1 MTRASIMAEVGPLRH
16 APAFW
21 LSIELNASAQTPIGS
36 GVGLNWPKYL
46 GLGTPIAFG
55 AISSRKRARISSS
68 AIPFSGRGSSKSFS
82 RSAGVASG
90 VTRRFAS
97 PATCWLIISATAG
110 PKKRCCSTK
119 SSIMIYAL
127 DMNRFEQSLI
137 SNMGSFDLDL
147 SAETITLLDKYYS
160 LLTRWNDRLHLV
172 APCSPEEFATRHVLE
187 SLLLLKHLPQNAK
200 IADIGSGA
208 GLPIIP
214 CLIARPDLNSTLIE
228 SSQKKA
234 VFLREAL
241 NAVGRNSAIVPRPF
255 EEVEPPDVSFVTC
268 RALDQ
273 FMNKVSA
280 LIDWAPA
287 ASTLLLF
294 GGETLAEQLRSARV
308 KFEQFLIPKS
318 EKRFLFLT
326 TD

>member
-1 MTRASIMAEVGPLRH
+1 ML
-16 APAFW
+16 
-21 LSIELNASAQTPIGS
+21 
-36 GVGLNWPKYL
+36 
-46 GLGTPIAFG
+46 
-55 AISSRKRARISSS
+55 
-68 AIPFSGRGSSKSFS
+68 
-82 RSAGVASG
+82 
-90 VTRRFAS
+90 
-97 PATCWLIISATAG
+97 
-110 PKKRCCSTK
+110 
-119 SSIMIYAL
+119 L

-137 SNMGSFDLDL
+137 SNMGSFELDL
-147 SAETITLLDKYYS
+147 SAETVTLLDQYYS
-160 LLTRWNDRLHLV
+160 LLIRWNNRLHLV

-200 IADIGSGA
+200 IADIGSGG

-241 NAVGRNSAIVPRPF
+241 NAVGRNSAIMPRPF

-294 GGETLAEQLRSARV
+294 GGETLAEQLRSASV
-308 KFEQFLIPKS
+308 KFERFLIPQS
-318 EKRFLFLT
+318 EKRYLFLT
-326 TD
+326 AD

>member
-1 MTRASIMAEVGPLRH
+1 ML
-16 APAFW
+16 
-21 LSIELNASAQTPIGS
+21 
-36 GVGLNWPKYL
+36 
-46 GLGTPIAFG
+46 
-55 AISSRKRARISSS
+55 
-68 AIPFSGRGSSKSFS
+68 
-82 RSAGVASG
+82 
-90 VTRRFAS
+90 
-97 PATCWLIISATAG
+97 
-110 PKKRCCSTK
+110 
-119 SSIMIYAL
+119 L

-147 SAETITLLDKYYS
+147 SAETVTLLDQYYS

-200 IADIGSGA
+200 IADIGSGG

-241 NAVGRNSAIVPRPF
+241 NAVGRNSAIMARPF

-294 GGETLAEQLRSARV
+294 GGETLAEQLRSASV
-308 KFEQFLIPKS
+308 KFERFLIPKS
-318 EKRFLFLT
+318 EKRYLFLAA
-326 TD
+326 D